1 VPRRRS
7 LVTSCLAA
15 ASISAMVLAL
25 GALTAG
31 AAQAPDEE
39 VRIESVSPAGGPPG
53 TEIVYTLGGTDE
65 AGTRECATSSAYRL
79 ELLSPDGS
87 LSATGGENVA
97 VPDTATP
104 GDSSIR
110 LVCYVPD
117 ATNRRVIHGVC
128 AGFVVTAAGEP
139 APPESGPAAIDCPP
153 TPRVTLGQ
161 SVIAIER
168 AMSEAFNPL
177 LFYPL
182 PK

>member
-1 VPRRRS
+1 
-7 LVTSCLAA
+7 
-15 ASISAMVLAL
+15 MVLTL

-31 AAQAPDEE
+31 AAQSPGEE

-104 GDSSIR
+104 GESSIR

-117 ATNRRVIHGVC
+117 VTNRRVIHGLC
-128 AGFVVTAAGEP
+128 AGFVVTAAGEA
-139 APPESGPAAIDCPP
+139 APPASGTAAIDCPP
-153 TPRVTLGQ
+153 SPRLTLGQ

>member
-1 VPRRRS
+1 VSRRRS

-15 ASISAMVLAL
+15 ASISAIVLSL

-31 AAQAPDEE
+31 AAQAPGED
-39 VRIESVSPAGGPPG
+39 VRIESVSPTGGPPG
-53 TEIVYTLGGTDE
+53 TQVTYTLGGTDE
-65 AGTRECATSSAYRL
+65 AGERQCATSSAYRL
-79 ELLSPDGS
+79 ELLSPDGA

-104 GDSSIR
+104 CDSSIR

-117 ATNRRVIHGVC
+117 ATNRRVIHGLC
-128 AGFVVTAAGEP
+128 AGFVVTAPGEAAP
-139 APPESGPAAIDCPP
+139 AASGTAAIDCPP
-153 TPRVTLGQ
+153 TPRLALGQ
-161 SVIAIER
+161 SVITVER